1 MKTQWIFFDIG
12 STLIDETK
20 AYEHRIYDAIR
31 GTDITFEQFN
41 KMRKYFA
48 SQNLR
53 GDIEAIEYFG
63 LKRTPWHSEDEYPY
77 PDAEKVL
84 AYLHGKGYKLGVIA
98 NQSPG
103 TEERLHSWGLLKY
116 FSTVAASAELGIS
129 KPDKKIFLKALEISH
144 CSPENAAMIGD
155 RLDNDI
161 CPAMSLGMK
170 TIWIKQGISAYQQ
183 LDNNGSAPDH
193 IIKSLIELTE
203 IF

>member
-1 MKTQWIFFDIG
+1 
-12 STLIDETK
+12 
-20 AYEHRIYDAIR
+20 
-31 GTDITFEQFN
+31 
-41 KMRKYFA
+41 
-48 SQNLR
+48 
-53 GDIEAIEYFG
+53 
-63 LKRTPWHSEDEYPY
+63 
-77 PDAEKVL
+77 VL

-161 CPAMSLGMK
+161 CPAMALGMK
-170 TIWIKQGISAYQQ
+170 TVWIKQGISAYQQ